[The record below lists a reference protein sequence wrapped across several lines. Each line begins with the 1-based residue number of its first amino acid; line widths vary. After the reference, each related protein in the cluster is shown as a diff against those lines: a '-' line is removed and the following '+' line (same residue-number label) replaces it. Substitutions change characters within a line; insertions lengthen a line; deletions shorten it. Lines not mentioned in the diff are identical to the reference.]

1 MKKNNRNAKRLNGR
15 AKEYKDNLRV
25 LSTTTPEKLVK
36 AVVSGAGFT
45 KQKPRR

>member
-1 MKKNNRNAKRLNGR
+1 MSDKKTERKLRS
-15 AKEYKDNLRV
+15 KQYKDNLRV

-45 KQKPRR
+45 KQKQG

>member
-1 MKKNNRNAKRLNGR
+1 MSDKKTERKTRSKQYR
-15 AKEYKDNLRV
+15 VNLRV

-45 KQKPRR
+45 KEKPRR

>member
-1 MKKNNRNAKRLNGR
+1 MSDKKTGR
-15 AKEYKDNLRV
+15 KTRSKQYRDNLRV

-45 KQKPRR
+45 KEKPRR